1 MKHSANAKLI
11 AASCA
16 LAVLVALVGVGTVAF
31 GEAAS
36 ATDLSRALLPPGSE
50 TAPLGSDQVGRDV
63 LLRTLAGGGESVLAA
78 LAVVALS
85 LAGGVAIGVGAA
97 YAEGGVEA
105 FILKV
110 ITVFQA
116 FPSFVLAIAIAGVL
130 GPGMINMIVAIA
142 AVYWTI
148 FARVTHN
155 TAVSFRSSEALDAAK
170 LCGAGRGAIL
180 ARYLI
185 PCLTSPLITLATL
198 SVSDVVLTLAGLS
211 FLGLGP
217 ERPTNE
223 WGALMAEAQP
233 VIAVAPWCVLVPA
246 GALLLVVVAFNLY
259 GDALRDH
266 LDYRRNVGGNNSL
279 PCDNDTPP
287 GLSNPRAKSLQQ

>member
-1 MKHSANAKLI
+1 MKRSANAKLI

-36 ATDLSRALLPPGSE
+36 ATDLSHALLPPGSE

-148 FARVTHN
+148 FARVAHN
-155 TAVSFRSSEALDAAK
+155 AAASFRSSEALDAAK

-180 ARYLI
+180 ARYLA

-266 LDYRRNVGGNNSL
+266 LDYRRNVGGNNPL
-279 PCDNDTPP
+279 LCDNDTPP